1 MLGFLEHR
9 HVDAGMTQGNA
20 DHPRNPLARAALLLT
35 LRRTHH
41 FPVLMKIGSPF
52 FFIAVL
58 FTRSSLYIYMASYV
72 HRIEVQ
78 YTRDPRLP
86 TRTERF
92 RSLGFPLR
100 ELHLVDVYTIATA
113 QRDFSPEELSQI
125 GAQLS
130 NPVVQRYS
138 VDRPTEAEFDYAI
151 EVGFLPGVTDNAGTT
166 ARQTIED
173 YFNFQFGEEEAVFS
187 SQLYL
192 VCGDLT
198 PEALQRL
205 TAALA
210 NPLVNRVHVKSREE
224 YAGKGMDVVTP
235 FVRLHELQTAG
246 TVDLDLPDA
255 ELARIGK
262 EGILDPATGERRGP
276 LALDLAQLHAIRDY
290 FRKLG
295 RKPTDVELE
304 SLAQT
309 WSEHCKHTIFASAMD
324 DDVPRGLYKTC
335 IQAATNT
342 IRAAKGENDIC
353 VSVFTDNSGAIVFD
367 DEHLVTCK
375 VETHNSPS
383 ALDPFGGALTGI
395 VGVNRDT
402 IGFGLGAKPCINI
415 YGYCVGDPDTEPAL
429 FRGKNRQNPILPP
442 RRIFEG
448 VVRGVDVGGNC
459 SGIPTP
465 QGWCY
470 FHDRYVGKPLVFAGT
485 VGVMPRARGGRPLH
499 EKQARPGDLIVMVGG
514 RVGKDGIHG
523 ATFSS
528 EALDPASPVTA
539 VQIGDPITQK
549 KFSDVIVKEARDLDL
564 YRSITDNGAGGL
576 SCSVAEMAKESGGC
590 HVLLDRVPL
599 KYPGMAPWE
608 IWISES
614 QERMT
619 LAVPEEKIE
628 AFMDLMQK
636 REVEATVIGT
646 FTDTGRCVVEYNGE
660 TVMDVDLDFL
670 HDGLPKKHLRT
681 EPVETVYPEPDVPC
695 PDRLDDLLLTML
707 SRKNICSKEFIS
719 TRYDHTVQGGHVLG
733 PVQGAGRVQATA
745 TLTKVVLGSM
755 KGVGLSQGLFPS
767 YSELDPYRMALAA
780 IDAAVR
786 GLVAIGVPMETI
798 ALLDNF
804 CWCSSDEPG
813 RLWQLKR
820 AAFGCY
826 DGAVGFGAPYISGK
840 DSMFNDFSGF
850 DADSNPVKVSVPPT
864 LLITSIGVHPD
875 VTTAVSMDAKFDGDL
890 VYVVGE
896 TGEELG
902 GSEYLAHLG
911 IEGGSVPSLDIE
923 AAKVRY
929 GRMTD
934 AIQKGLLA
942 SAFPVTHGGLLVA
955 LAKVA
960 IAGRIGMDLAI
971 PGGMRPDTYLF
982 SESLGRFV
990 VTVAPSNREAFE
1002 AIFGGDAHLL
1012 GRVGGETFRV
1022 SAGEQTLIKQPVTAM
1037 ETAYKAPFG
1046 GY

>member
-1 MLGFLEHR
+1 
-9 HVDAGMTQGNA
+9 
-20 DHPRNPLARAALLLT
+20 
-35 LRRTHH
+35 
-41 FPVLMKIGSPF
+41 
-52 FFIAVL
+52 
-58 FTRSSLYIYMASYV
+58 MASHV
-72 HRIEVQ
+72 HRIEVH
-78 YTRDPRLP
+78 YSRDPRLQ

-92 RSLGFPLR
+92 RSPGVPLR
-100 ELHLVDVYTIATA
+100 ELHLVDVYTIATS
-113 QRDFSPEELSQI
+113 QRDFSPDELSQI

-138 VDRPTEAEFDYAI
+138 VDRPTIEAAFDHAI

-166 ARQTIED
+166 AKQTIED
-173 YFNFQFGEEEAVFS
+173 YFGFRFGEGEAVFS

-192 VCGDLT
+192 VAGDLT
-198 PEALQRL
+198 PDSLQRL
-205 TAALA
+205 AAALA
-210 NPLVNRVHVKSREE
+210 NPLVNRVHMKSRDE
-224 YAGKGMDVVTP
+224 YGETGMDTITP
-235 FVRLHELQTAG
+235 FVRLDELQAAG
-246 TVDLDLPDA
+246 TVDLDLPDPD
-255 ELARIGK
+255 LARIGK
-262 EGILDPATGERRGP
+262 EGIIDPETGERRGP

-290 FRKLG
+290 FRGLG
-295 RKPTDVELE
+295 RRPTDVELE

-324 DDVPRGLYKTC
+324 DDLPRGLYKTC

-342 IRAAKGENDIC
+342 IRKAKGENDIC

-415 YGYCVGDPDTEPAL
+415 YGYCVGDPETDPAL
-429 FRGKNRQNPILPP
+429 FRGKNRTTPILSPK
-442 RRIFEG
+442 RIFDG
-448 VVRGVDVGGNC
+448 VISGVGVGGNC

-485 VGVMPRARGGRPLH
+485 VGVMPRAHGTRQLH
-499 EKQARPGDLIVMVGG
+499 EKQALPGDLIVMVGG

-619 LAVPEEKIE
+619 LAVPEEKVG
-628 AFMDLMQK
+628 AFMDLMKK

-646 FTDTGRCVVEYNGE
+646 FTGTGRCVVEYDGK

-670 HDGLPKKHLRT
+670 HDGLPKKHLITR
-681 EPVETVYPEPDVPC
+681 PPAAIPSDPMPAC
-695 PDRLDDLLLTML
+695 PDRLDDLLLAML
-707 SRKNICSKEFIS
+707 GRKNICSKEFIS
-719 TRYDHTVQGGHVLG
+719 TQYDHTVQGGHVLG
-733 PVQGAGRVQATA
+733 PVQGSGRVQAVA
-745 TLTKVVLGSM
+745 TLTKVVPGSM
-755 KGVGLSQGLFPS
+755 KGVGLSQGLFPL
-767 YSELDPYRMALAA
+767 YTELDPYRMAVAA
-780 IDAAVR
+780 IDAAIR
-786 GLVAIGVPMETI
+786 GLIATGVPLDAI

-804 CWCSSDEPG
+804 CWCSSDEPE

-820 AAFGCY
+820 AALGCR
-826 DGAVGFGAPYISGK
+826 DGAVGFGTPYISGK
-840 DSMFNDFSGF
+840 DSMYNDFSGF
-850 DADSNPVKVSVPPT
+850 DTDSNPVKVSVLPT
-864 LLITSIGVHPD
+864 LLISSIGVHPD
-875 VTTAVSMDAKFDGDL
+875 VATAVSMDAKFDGDL

-902 GSEYLAHLG
+902 GSEYLAHLNV
-911 IEGGSVPSLDIE
+911 EGGAVPALEIE
-923 AAKVRY
+923 EAKARY

-934 AIQKGLLA
+934 AIERELVA

-955 LAKVA
+955 LAKAA
-960 IAGRIGMDLAI
+960 IAGRIGMDIAI
-971 PGGMRPDTYLF
+971 PGGMRPDHYLF
-982 SESLGRFV
+982 SESLGRLI
-990 VTVAPSNREAFE
+990 VTVAPSDREAFE
-1002 AIFGGDAHLL
+1002 ELFGGDAHLL
-1012 GRVGGETFRV
+1012 GRIDGTVFRV
-1022 SAGEQTLIKQPVTAM
+1022 SAGEKTLIEQPITAM
-1037 ETAYKAPFG
+1037 EAAYKAPFG

>member
-1 MLGFLEHR
+1 
-9 HVDAGMTQGNA
+9 
-20 DHPRNPLARAALLLT
+20 
-35 LRRTHH
+35 
-41 FPVLMKIGSPF
+41 
-52 FFIAVL
+52 
-58 FTRSSLYIYMASYV
+58 MASYV

-113 QRDFSPEELSQI
+113 RRDFSPDELSQI

-138 VDRPTEAEFDYAI
+138 VDRPTEAAFDYAI

-173 YFNFQFGEEEAVFS
+173 YFGFRFGEGEAVFS

-192 VCGDLT
+192 ACGDLT
-198 PEALQRL
+198 PESLERL
-205 TAALA
+205 TAALT
-210 NPLVNRVHVKSREE
+210 NPLVNRVHVRSREE
-224 YAGKGMDVVTP
+224 YAGKGMDAVTP
-235 FVRLHELQTAG
+235 FVHLHELQAAG

-262 EGILDPATGERRGP
+262 EGITDPGTGERRGP

-324 DDVPRGLYKTC
+324 DDVPRGLYKSC

-342 IRAAKGENDIC
+342 IREAKGDDDIC

-429 FRGKNRQNPILPP
+429 FRGKNRENPILPP

-485 VGVMPRARGGRPLH
+485 VGVMPRTRNGRLLH
-499 EKQARPGDLIVMVGG
+499 EKQALPGDLVVMVGG

-564 YRSITDNGAGGL
+564 YRSITDNGAGGI
-576 SCSVAEMAKESGGC
+576 SCSVAEMARESGGC

-628 AFMDLMQK
+628 GFMDLMK
-636 REVEATVIGT
+636 RREVEATVIGT
-646 FTDTGRCVVEYNGE
+646 FTDTGRCVVEYGGE

-681 EPVETVYPEPDVPC
+681 EPVETVYAEPDVPH
-695 PDRLDDLLLTML
+695 PDRLDDLLLAML
-707 SRKNICSKEFIS
+707 KRKNICSKEFIS

-733 PVQGAGRVQATA
+733 PVQGAGRVQTTA
-745 TLTKVVLGSM
+745 TLTKVVPGSM

-767 YSELDPYRMALAA
+767 YSEIDPYRMALAA

-786 GLVAIGVPMETI
+786 GLIAIGVPLATI

-826 DGAVGFGAPYISGK
+826 DGAVKFATPFISGK

-850 DADSNPVKVSVPPT
+850 DADSNPVKISVPPT

-934 AIQKGLLA
+934 AITKELLA

-960 IAGRIGMDLAI
+960 IAGRVGMDLTI

-990 VTVAPSNREAFE
+990 ITVAPGDREAFE
-1002 AIFGGDAHLL
+1002 EIFAGDAHLL
-1012 GRVGGETFRV
+1012 GSVGGETFRV
-1022 SAGEQTLIKQPVTAM
+1022 SAGKTLIEQPVTAM